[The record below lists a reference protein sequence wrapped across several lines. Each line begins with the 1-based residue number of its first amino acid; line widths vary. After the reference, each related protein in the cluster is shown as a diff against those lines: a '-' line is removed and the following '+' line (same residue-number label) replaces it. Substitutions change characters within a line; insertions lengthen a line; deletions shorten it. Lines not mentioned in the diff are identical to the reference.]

1 MMVDR
6 SIKSAVIVILCAAV
20 TFVFSLWLFE
30 GKKSVKGYLSANFYA
45 LLELCRFAWYAF
57 CIPVL
62 HQMSAIVSAKAAEGN
77 VSFERVN
84 LWLLTAEVVWNFLM
98 GAGNCILL
106 YLVISCTAAPLRGL
120 RKSVPGRSF
129 CFWPFPVLRDL
140 FSAFF

>member
-1 MMVDR
+1 MVDR

-62 HQMSAIVSAKAAEGN
+62 HQRQRFPRKGKPVAFDGRGCVELSDGSRKLYSFVSGN
-77 VSFERVN
+77 Q
-84 LWLLTAEVVWNFLM
+84 
-98 GAGNCILL
+98 
-106 YLVISCTAAPLRGL
+106 LVLPH
-120 RKSVPGRSF
+120 P
-129 CFWPFPVLRDL
+129 
-140 FSAFF
+140 